1 MKETDITEKIWK
13 IRRSSLVFCVTFLV
27 LVLLCLTA
35 LKLVAY
41 GLWRPLI
48 EARTREAAFDMVMAH
63 REGVREER
71 KDDWLKAVNRSAPV
85 FLRAASAPESVSLPE
100 RGKK

>member
-1 MKETDITEKIWK
+1 MKESDVEERIRK
-13 IRRSSLVFCVTFLV
+13 IRRSSLVFAVTLLV
-27 LVLLCLTA
+27 LVLLSVTA

-48 EARTREAAFDMVMAH
+48 VARAKEAAFDMVMAH

-71 KDDWLKAVNRSAPV
+71 KDDWLKAVNKSAPV
-85 FLRAASAPESVSLPE
+85 FLRAACTPESAPSAAGG
-100 RGKK
+100 RK